1 MEYGLIGE
9 KLGHSFS
16 KEIHERLGRYSYD
29 LIELTPGELEGFI
42 RGRDYKGLNVTI
54 PYKQAVIPFLD
65 EVSDV
70 ARSAGAVN
78 TIVNRNG
85 KLTGYNTDIGGM
97 KQLIGRLGVSLADKT
112 VLIAGSG
119 GTSRTAERAAAD
131 LGAAEIIR
139 LSRSGRDGAV
149 TYEEAYEKYPHAEA
163 LINTTPAGMYP
174 DVDAAAVDLSRLDS
188 LECVADVIYNPL
200 TTVLVQKAR
209 ERGIPAENGLYM
221 LVAQAVMASELF
233 TDKPAG
239 KEIIDRIYEEILSE
253 KRNIVL
259 IGMPGSGKTTI
270 GRLLA
275 AKLGREPVDTDD
287 EIVAEEGMPVT
298 DIFSKCG
305 EKYFRDAE
313 SRVIRRVS
321 LTGGRIISAGGGAVL
336 RKENRDALALNGRI
350 IFLDRPPED
359 LVPTEDRP
367 LADDSAKIMRLYR
380 ERYPVYKAA
389 ADVIVEVR
397 GSEEQTAEAVWRA
410 LK

>member
-16 KEIHERLGRYSYD
+16 KEIHERLGRYRYD
-29 LIELTPGELEGFI
+29 LIELAPDELEDFI
-42 RGRDYKGLNVTI
+42 RSRDYKGLIVTI

-65 EVSDV
+65 EVSDE

-78 TIVNRNG
+78 TIVNKNG
-85 KLTGYNTDIGGM
+85 KLTGYNTDISGM
-97 KQLIGRLGVSLADKT
+97 KQLINRLDVSLAEKT

-131 LGAAEIIR
+131 LGAARIVR

-149 TYEEAYEKYPHAEA
+149 TYEEAYEKYRHAEV

-174 DVDAAAVDLSRLDS
+174 DAFSVPADPDRLDS

-200 TTVLVQKAR
+200 TTMLVRKAR
-209 ERGIPAENGLYM
+209 ERGIPAENGLCM
-221 LVAQAVMASELF
+221 LVAKAMKSAELF
-233 TDKPAG
+233 TDMPVSEEESG
-239 KEIIDRIYEEILSE
+239 RIYEEILNE

-259 IGMPGSGKTTI
+259 AGMPGSGKTTI

-275 AKLGREPVDTDD
+275 AKLGRELVDTDD
-287 EIVAEEGMPVT
+287 EIVAEEGRPIRE
-298 DIFSKCG
+298 IFSECG
-305 EKYFRDAE
+305 EEYFRDAE

-321 LTGGRIISAGGGAVL
+321 KTGGRIIPVGGGAVL
-336 RKENRDALALNGRI
+336 RKENRDTLALNGI
-350 IFLDRPPED
+350 IVFLDRPPAD
-359 LVPTEDRP
+359 LIPTDDRP
-367 LADDSAKIMRLYR
+367 LANDPDKIMRLYR

-389 ADVIVEVR
+389 ADVIIEVE